1 MGHPRGPFVNC
12 SYMDFNFLS
21 TRWTFARRYYMR
33 KRLLY
38 STFLMPHRFVF
49 TQSLLCPYDMRN
61 FTPIV
66 KPMKKHRKPD
76 KKANK
81 RHLESARIVRV
92 PLETIDENYKT
103 HWKYNKPACNRLNK
117 CSCFSSHLFNIL
129 SGHYIHIYSV
139 PTIYAFETEII
150 CSV

>member
-1 MGHPRGPFVNC
+1 MAAICTVNCHFVFLTLTHVLIYRHHRVYKSFSIFFHVKKFDIGFAFLLLPFFLLNGLRISHSTPFLKMEHPRGPFVNC

-81 RHLESARIVRV
+81 RHL
-92 PLETIDENYKT
+92 
-103 HWKYNKPACNRLNK
+103 
-117 CSCFSSHLFNIL
+117 
-129 SGHYIHIYSV
+129 
-139 PTIYAFETEII
+139 
-150 CSV
+150 